1 MSTILKLQKKYQHL
15 NILDFTILLSHTIK
29 KTKEFIFAHPEYVL
43 STYQQIHLWYYLQ
56 KYKNGVPIAYIT
68 GHKEFFGLDFFV
80 NKHTLIPRPDTELMV
95 EEACKQITNNTL
107 LIDIGTGSGC
117 IPIAITKTAAKK
129 IKLIATD
136 ISAQALQIAKKNAA
150 QHQVSIQFLQGNLLK
165 PIIPLIKRY
174 AFHDTR
180 FTTIVLTANLPYLTE
195 EQFKKEPSIQH
206 EPYHALVA
214 SNEGLGLYE
223 TLLQQIKTLY
233 DLQLT
238 IHVFFEIDPSQTKKI
253 NSLIKKHLP
262 TAATK
267 IKKDLAGRDRLVI
280 ITT

>member
-1 MSTILKLQKKYQHL
+1 MPTILTLQKKFHHL
-15 NILDFTILLSHTIK
+15 NTLDLTILLSHTIK
-29 KTKEFIFAHPEYVL
+29 KTREFIFAHPEYVL
-43 STYQQIHLWYYLQ
+43 SIYQRIRFWYYLK
-56 KYKNGVPIAYIT
+56 KYKQGIPIAYIT

-117 IPIAITKTAAKK
+117 IPIATTKTAAKK
-129 IKLIATD
+129 IKVIATD
-136 ISAQALQIAKKNAA
+136 ISAQALKIAKKNAR
-150 QHQVSIQFLQGNLLK
+150 HHNVNIQFLQGDLLG
-165 PIIPLIKRY
+165 PVVPYIQQYTLYNP
-174 AFHDTR
+174 HC
-180 FTTIVLTANLPYLTE
+180 TTILTANLPYLTE
-195 EQFKKEPSIQH
+195 EQFKKELSIQH
-206 EPYHALVA
+206 EPYRALVA

-253 NSLIKKHLP
+253 NSLIKKYLP

-267 IKKDLAGRDRLVI
+267 IKKDLAGRDRLVM